1 MGASK
6 IYATNTYMKYCGR
19 VKIKYVIWG
28 KLCISS
34 NIVNITVVP
43 NQTLCAHTLILKISN
58 LYIH

>member
-6 IYATNTYMKYCGR
+6 IYATNTYMKYYGT
-19 VKIKYVIWG
+19 VKIKYVIWE

-43 NQTLCAHTLILKISN
+43 NQIYVLTL
-58 LYIH
+58 